1 VLPPVPVPPV
11 PVALVPPLLVPP
23 LDPVESSP
31 PQPIAATRKIAKSL
45 VVLAAIVIILLAS
58 APTMRR
64 LR

>member
-1 VLPPVPVPPV
+1 
-11 PVALVPPLLVPP
+11 VALVPPLLVPP

-31 PQPIAATRKIAKSL
+31 PQPIAAISKIAKSL